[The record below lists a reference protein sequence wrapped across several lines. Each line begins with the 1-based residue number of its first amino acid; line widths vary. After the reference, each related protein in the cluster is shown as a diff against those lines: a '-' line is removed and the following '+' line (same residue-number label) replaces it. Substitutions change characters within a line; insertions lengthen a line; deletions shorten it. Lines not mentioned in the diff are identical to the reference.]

1 MVHQYNI
8 ERREKA
14 RAEISIPIQLLIN
27 NPPKDIPSEITAQTL
42 NISEG
47 GLCFRTQNLL
57 TNNSKIS
64 INLKSQTSNLKIR
77 AIIAWNNPVDEKRGF
92 YHGTRFI
99 KVEKGD
105 INILRE
111 ILYQDEEFIEEQVKD
126 ILTKIED
133 KDMRSKVS
141 SFFKN
146 SVKNF
151 IEDLIT
157 IQGGLRNESISN
169 ETAQNKISEA
179 CDRVIKKCYNIEN
192 SINNKIIIK
201 LIREKFRMMVGT
213 WAYQSEIV
221 RMAYERPRGYPGD
234 YIMLETIYDNRSISS
249 EMGSCIDRYYLNNP
263 YAIAVRNRKEKIKT
277 ILNNFLINNLRK
289 EPIRIL
295 NIACGSCRELNE
307 LRSKEVSINS
317 RVNLIALDQDE
328 EALEYSRTVLKDL
341 PKNINIRYI
350 KENIINFFKT
360 PERCKNLLGS
370 QDFIYSIGLADYLPD
385 TMLKKLIRFC
395 FEILKDEGKLVI
407 AHKDREKGKLAY
419 LFPNWFCD
427 WIFIPRNVDETV
439 KLVKDSGIENFNIE
453 IEREPSEQIFFII
466 ITKTIRKDEAS

>member
-1 MVHQYNI
+1 
-8 ERREKA
+8 
-14 RAEISIPIQLLIN
+14 
-27 NPPKDIPSEITAQTL
+27 
-42 NISEG
+42 
-47 GLCFRTQNLL
+47 
-57 TNNSKIS
+57 
-64 INLKSQTSNLKIR
+64 
-77 AIIAWNNPVDEKRGF
+77 
-92 YHGTRFI
+92 
-99 KVEKGD
+99 
-105 INILRE
+105 
-111 ILYQDEEFIEEQVKD
+111 
-126 ILTKIED
+126 
-133 KDMRSKVS
+133 
-141 SFFKN
+141 
-146 SVKNF
+146 
-151 IEDLIT
+151 
-157 IQGGLRNESISN
+157 
-169 ETAQNKISEA
+169 
-179 CDRVIKKCYNIEN
+179 
-192 SINNKIIIK
+192 
-201 LIREKFRMMVGT
+201 
-213 WAYQSEIV
+213 
-221 RMAYERPRGYPGD
+221 
-234 YIMLETIYDNRSISS
+234 
-249 EMGSCIDRYYLNNP
+249 MGSCIDRYYLNNP
-263 YAIAVRNRKEKIKT
+263 YATAVRNRKEKIKT
-277 ILNNFLINNLRK
+277 IISKLLGNLSK
-289 EPIRIL
+289 EPFRIL